1 MTEKF
6 NQQQYQNDWNKK
18 NMKSVG
24 AQYKSEFVDEFKAA
38 LKVLNI
44 KQSQVIRDAMQAT
57 IDKANKEKQKNTP
70 THEE

>member
-24 AQYKSEFVDEFKAA
+24 SQYKSEFVDEFKAA
-38 LKVLNI
+38 LKILNI

-70 THEE
+70 ALHE

>member
-24 AQYKSEFVDEFKAA
+24 AQYKSEFVNEFKSA

-44 KQSQVIRDAMQAT
+44 SQSQVIREAMQNV
-57 IDKANKEKQKNTP
+57 IDKAKEVK
-70 THEE
+70 

>member
-1 MTEKF
+1 MSEKF

-44 KQSQVIRDAMQAT
+44 SQSQVIRGAMQDV
-57 IDKANKEKQKNTP
+57 IDKAKKLK
-70 THEE
+70 